1 MISKYWI
8 DRIINNFKRNSFI
21 NFVKSILN
29 FSNKIFNPK
38 HTGEFPFKYLFLKK
52 RRALMK
58 FAKKNLDQLDDNK
71 ILNLGNY
78 MFNLSKLNKDSI
90 VYSFGVGTSISF
102 EEELARVFKCKVY
115 CYDPT
120 SMAVNYIKNKK
131 YDDDIIHFNP
141 TGIWTKDGP
150 IKFFAQETNDPK
162 IMGGSINNLFKSD
175 KFEYL
180 ECKKLKTFMGENG
193 HNKINLLKLD
203 IEGAAIEVFKDMI
216 NDQIFPDQV
225 IAEFEYSNNDD
236 FIDLDFEN
244 WSSELLE
251 IIKEFKLKGYKCYYL
266 PRFTHMAFS
275 TIEICFIRND

>member
-8 DRIINNFKRNSFI
+8 NRIINNYKRNSFLKFI
-21 NFVKSILN
+21 TSI
-29 FSNKIFNPK
+29 FDFFNKILNPK

-52 RRALMK
+52 RKAIMK
-58 FAKKNLDQLDDNK
+58 FAKHNLDQLDDNK

-78 MFNLSKLNKDSI
+78 MFDLSKLNKNSI

-102 EEELARVFKCKVY
+102 EEEVARAFKCKVY

-120 SMAVNYIKNKK
+120 SMAIEWINNNK
-131 YDDDIIHFNP
+131 YDDDSILFSPI
-141 TGIWTKDGP
+141 GIWTKDGP
-150 IKFFAQETNDPK
+150 IKFFAQETDDPK
-162 IMGGSINNLFKSD
+162 ISGGSINNLFKSD

-180 ECKKLKTFMGENG
+180 ECKKLKSFMEKNG

-216 NDQIFPDQV
+216 NDQIFPDQI
-225 IAEFEYSNNDD
+225 IAEFEYSDDDD
-236 FIDLDFEN
+236 FVNLDFEN
-244 WSSELLE
+244 WSSKLLD
-251 IIKEFKLKGYKCYYL
+251 IIKEFKLNGYKCYYL

>member
-1 MISKYWI
+1 
-8 DRIINNFKRNSFI
+8 
-21 NFVKSILN
+21 
-29 FSNKIFNPK
+29 
-38 HTGEFPFKYLFLKK
+38 
-52 RRALMK
+52 MK

-120 SMAVNYIKNKK
+120 SMAVNYIKNNK

-141 TGIWTKDGP
+141 TGIWIKDGP

>member
-1 MISKYWI
+1 
-8 DRIINNFKRNSFI
+8 
-21 NFVKSILN
+21 
-29 FSNKIFNPK
+29 
-38 HTGEFPFKYLFLKK
+38 
-52 RRALMK
+52 
-58 FAKKNLDQLDDNK
+58 
-71 ILNLGNY
+71 
-78 MFNLSKLNKDSI
+78 
-90 VYSFGVGTSISF
+90 
-102 EEELARVFKCKVY
+102 
-115 CYDPT
+115 
-120 SMAVNYIKNKK
+120 
-131 YDDDIIHFNP
+131 
-141 TGIWTKDGP
+141 
-150 IKFFAQETNDPK
+150 
-162 IMGGSINNLFKSD
+162 
-175 KFEYL
+175 
-180 ECKKLKTFMGENG
+180 MGENG